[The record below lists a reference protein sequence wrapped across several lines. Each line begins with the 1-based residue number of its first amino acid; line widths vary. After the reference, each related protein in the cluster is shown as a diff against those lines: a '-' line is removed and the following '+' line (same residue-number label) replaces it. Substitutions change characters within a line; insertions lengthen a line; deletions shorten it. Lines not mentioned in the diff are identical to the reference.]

1 MLNCFAEQTWSE
13 AVAFSL
19 NPFLHSS
26 APPHNQPTASLGV
39 GRLCC
44 PQAGDGAELGQVVE
58 WVPQQLLLLGNE
70 GERMKRCE
78 VCTSISQGGHSPACP
93 QPVIPASPVFPS
105 AAAPSPGPSGEGA
118 SLAIT
123 DCASS
128 PCLQC
133 PACCHPIPP
142 LIPHSCPSP
151 QVGGSFGDLQLFT
164 ARDHQVPGTPTQ
176 AVTGLLSYSQG
187 EPLGDGTSSH

>member
-1 MLNCFAEQTWSE
+1 MQSRHGLKLLLSPSILSFTALPHPTTNPQLPWVWGDFAAPRQGMGLSWGRWWSG
-13 AVAFSL
+13 F
-19 NPFLHSS
+19 HSS
-26 APPHNQPTASLGV
+26 CSCWAMRV
-39 GRLCC
+39 
-44 PQAGDGAELGQVVE
+44 
-58 WVPQQLLLLGNE
+58 E

-78 VCTSISQGGHSPACP
+78 VGTSISQWGHSPACP

-105 AAAPSPGPSGEGA
+105 AAGPSPGPSGEGA

-142 LIPHSCPSP
+142 LIPQSCPSP

-164 ARDHQVPGTPTQ
+164 TWDHQVPETPTQ
-176 AVTGLLSYSQG
+176 AVTGVLSYSQG
-187 EPLGDGTSSH
+187 EPLGDGTLSH